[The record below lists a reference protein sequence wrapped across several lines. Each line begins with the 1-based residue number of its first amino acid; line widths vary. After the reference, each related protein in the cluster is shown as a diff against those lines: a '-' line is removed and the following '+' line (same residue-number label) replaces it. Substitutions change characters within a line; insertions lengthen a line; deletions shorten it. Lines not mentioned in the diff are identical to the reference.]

1 MLATKIAKHNARMLQ
16 REVEDLNKKI
26 FIEIKRIIYENGGV
40 ISDSTKGKSKVFTAA
55 ALPLGPALMRI
66 TKVEGGPEHI
76 LVYGIVN
83 NREEMI
89 CTRNLDTMCNVLEFI
104 ELCM

>member
-1 MLATKIAKHNARMLQ
+1 MLAIKIAKHNARMLQ
-16 REVEDLNKKI
+16 GEVKDLNKKI

-55 ALPLGPALMRI
+55 ALPLGPALMQI
-66 TKVEGGPEHI
+66 TKVEGSSEHI

>member
-1 MLATKIAKHNARMLQ
+1 MLAIKIAKHNARMLQ

-66 TKVEGGPEHI
+66 TKVEGGSEHI

-89 CTRNLDTMCNVLEFI
+89 YSRNLDIMYNVLEFI

>member
-16 REVEDLNKKI
+16 REVKDLNKKI

-55 ALPLGPALMRI
+55 AMSTGPALMQI
-66 TKVEGGPEHI
+66 TKVEGGSEHI

-89 CTRNLDTMCNVLEFI
+89 YSRNLDIMYNVLEFI

>member
-1 MLATKIAKHNARMLQ
+1 MLAIKIAKHNARMLQ

-55 ALPLGPALMRI
+55 ALPTGPALMQI
-66 TKVEGGPEHI
+66 TKVEADLGYV
-76 LVYGIVN
+76 LVYGIIDGK
-83 NREEMI
+83 EELVS
-89 CTRNLDTMCNVLEFI
+89 TRNMDVMFNVLEFI
-104 ELCM
+104 ESCM